1 MAFLVLGEGDMK
13 GTNGVYFENHGEKR
27 KSSSVSYEEGK
38 QEELWEWTI
47 KTVAKDEERKAFDIG
62 K

>member
-1 MAFLVLGEGDMK
+1 M
-13 GTNGVYFENHGEKR
+13 
-27 KSSSVSYEEGK
+27 SYEEGK